1 MENISSV
8 QHLKFSIIK
17 MLNYALAWLEYVP
30 NLFILLVIL
39 SYVKNSDKGCMK
51 FQVICE
57 VDSPWI
63 YPKTYSR
70 EE

>member
-1 MENISSV
+1 
-8 QHLKFSIIK
+8 

-57 VDSPWI
+57 LEVCCEVDSPWI